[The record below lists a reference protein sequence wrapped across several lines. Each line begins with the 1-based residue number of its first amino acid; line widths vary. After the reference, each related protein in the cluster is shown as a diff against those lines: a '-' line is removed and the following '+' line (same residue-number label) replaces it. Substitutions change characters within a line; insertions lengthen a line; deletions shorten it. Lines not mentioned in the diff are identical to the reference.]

1 MRFGS
6 PRLSRRCA
14 LIFTALT
21 YSQEHHHAEH
31 GQQGGDDH
39 AEEHRQLLGL
49 LPLLAGALPDAA
61 RLLLRG
67 LAGVG

>member
-1 MRFGS
+1 MKFG
-6 PRLSRRCA
+6 LSRLPWRCV

-49 LPLLAGALPDAA
+49 RPLLAGALPDTA
-61 RLLLRG
+61 RVLLRG
-67 LAGVG
+67 LVGVR